1 MAPTGTP
8 AAPGSSNNSALTAT
22 PFAKAPTGYSSTGYA
37 SQYDSLGSNQGSVQD
52 YAGKGNSANAYS
64 NTQTAG
70 KASGNAGSGS
80 SQGANAGNADLSMYA
95 KSHASLTKVSS
106 AILCFLEHNMISPG
120 IL

>member
-8 AAPGSSNNSALTAT
+8 AALGSASNSALTAT

-52 YAGKGNSANAYS
+52 YTGKGNSANAYS
-64 NTQTAG
+64 STQAPN

-95 KSHASLTKVSS
+95 KSHASLTKVR
-106 AILCFLEHNMISPG
+106 AQLLEYLC
-120 IL
+120 